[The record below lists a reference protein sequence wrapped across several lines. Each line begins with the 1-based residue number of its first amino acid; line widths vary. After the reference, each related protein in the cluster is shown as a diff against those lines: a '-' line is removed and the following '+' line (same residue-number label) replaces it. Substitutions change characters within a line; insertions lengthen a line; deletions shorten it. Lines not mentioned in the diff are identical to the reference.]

1 MDTQSLPFEL
11 QNKIFY
17 YCAEHPLAKIFK
29 DSITIRRES
38 CMGEHLM
45 FFWAD
50 SDEWFKN
57 TYLDEN
63 KMMSFLIESNIKHK
77 NIGKI
82 R

>member
-1 MDTQSLPFEL
+1 MDIQALPFEL

-17 YCAEHPLAKIFK
+17 FYAEHPLAKIFK
-29 DSITIRRES
+29 ERITIRS
-38 CMGEHLM
+38 GSFMGEHLA
-45 FFWAD
+45 FFWTD

-57 TYLDEN
+57 TYLNEN
-63 KMMSFLIESNIKHK
+63 KMMTFLIESNIHGK